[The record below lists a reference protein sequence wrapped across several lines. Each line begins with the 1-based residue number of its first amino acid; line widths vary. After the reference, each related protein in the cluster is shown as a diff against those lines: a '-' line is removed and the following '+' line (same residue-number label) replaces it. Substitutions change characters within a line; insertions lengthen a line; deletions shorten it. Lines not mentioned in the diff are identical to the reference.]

1 MKLEILVSSV
11 APDEGMI
18 VDENQK
24 QWDMVEVRHT
34 QSGEPYWQIETK
46 VKDSLIQGI
55 FDEVAIYVSSW
66 TEVNRY
72 MQQ

>member
-1 MKLEILVSSV
+1 VKLEILVSRV

-24 QWDMVEVRHT
+24 QWDMVEIQHDE
-34 QSGEPYWQIETK
+34 SGEPYWQIETK

-55 FDEVAIYVSSW
+55 YDDVAISVSSW
-66 TEVNRY
+66 TDISGY